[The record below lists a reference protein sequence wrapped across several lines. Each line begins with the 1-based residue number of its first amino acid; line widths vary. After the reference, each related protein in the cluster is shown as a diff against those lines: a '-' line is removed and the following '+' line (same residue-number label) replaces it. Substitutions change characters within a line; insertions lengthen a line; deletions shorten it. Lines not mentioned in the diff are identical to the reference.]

1 MRISFLEG
9 TQPLTKTVLR
19 AKDGTISKNPYPLV
33 ATFTSHSYE
42 IKSLVELYGLI
53 TAHAARGHC
62 LLKGSL
68 QRELQHERRRGST
81 NGSTPTQWV
90 CLDFDAVETPNLD
103 DTLETMG
110 IGSTDYIVQYSSSHG
125 LDPELEG
132 TVSAHVFMLLS
143 EPIPPATLKS
153 WLMEI
158 NFKLFDEQLELNASH
173 MALRWPLDITTCQ
186 NDKLL
191 YISPPNFKNMPD
203 PVADRI
209 QYVKKTSRTLDV
221 QRIGTKPLEAMK
233 SEARAKVNMLRTA
246 LGLTA
251 IRKTVNKGEYE
262 VQSSPDAC
270 VVTGVRKDSDFTR
283 LNINGGDSWA
293 YWHPNDNWELI
304 HDYKTGLSYP
314 TAKFIPDY
322 YQELE
327 QQREI
332 ALETPTADGDLVLG
346 FVDLPTG
353 SYFKGLWNEEKQRLS
368 LYPARDRTQVCDW
381 YMSHGLTPPDFIPQ
395 WRIYFD
401 PRSDKIL
408 DTEDMT
414 INTYRRSPLYEVTGN
429 KDAQFPHIKSI
440 VMHMLGGDDK
450 VYEHFINW
458 FACIFQ
464 RKHKPLTAWVVH
476 GCEGCLSGDTI
487 VTYARGS
494 RTHGRPLTIKEAYEK
509 FNGLWKA
516 TGRNGKN
523 WEPGLITRCR
533 SVKDNM
539 TVGFHEIMRIVES
552 GEQQLYKL
560 TDEHGNTIRATWE
573 HPFMRPDGTFTKLC
587 DLKPGDEIIRR
598 GDKNAHARN
607 PRDRNKARVTIHS
620 IPFHPTATKHI
631 INGKNY
637 KRAHRARLMFEAN
650 MNGLTLDEFVEIL
663 RTDEPRAKRLQYLS
677 SDVVVHHLDEDPSN
691 DEISNLATV
700 DKLDHDKHHAKET
713 GLGKVLTKIVH
724 VKSIVKDKVE
734 MTYDMT
740 MKAPYHNYEANGF
753 IVSNTGKG
761 YFYKNIVRPLLEPSN
776 TFMVMA
782 NDIEDNFNGWIESKN
797 FIFVDEVDVDDF
809 KEKGRVT
816 AKLRNYI
823 TEPKVSI
830 RKMRAQAAEYDN
842 WTAWLFGSN
851 KKQPVYI
858 PATDRRYNVGNFQN
872 SKLPRPDD
880 DVVAAELENFAR
892 YLKAHK
898 ADPKLADSIIFTEDR
913 ERIAALAVT
922 SVDETSSMILSGD
935 LEKLWEMKPDDH
947 MLGISPIAMQYRNL
961 IERLRTKKP
970 PYLTRDEMWVI
981 FEYTVGKIPA
991 SPGRF
996 GAYLRHQGIVLQGAR
1011 FPVRWKEA

>member
-9 TQPLTKTVLR
+9 TQPLTKTILR

-42 IKSLVELYGLI
+42 IKSLVELYELI

-110 IGSTDYIVQYSSSHG
+110 IGSTDYIIQYSSSHG

-476 GCEGCLSGDTI
+476 GCEG
-487 VTYARGS
+487 
-494 RTHGRPLTIKEAYEK
+494 
-509 FNGLWKA
+509 
-516 TGRNGKN
+516 
-523 WEPGLITRCR
+523 
-533 SVKDNM
+533 
-539 TVGFHEIMRIVES
+539 
-552 GEQQLYKL
+552 
-560 TDEHGNTIRATWE
+560 
-573 HPFMRPDGTFTKLC
+573 
-587 DLKPGDEIIRR
+587 
-598 GDKNAHARN
+598 
-607 PRDRNKARVTIHS
+607 
-620 IPFHPTATKHI
+620 
-631 INGKNY
+631 
-637 KRAHRARLMFEAN
+637 
-650 MNGLTLDEFVEIL
+650 
-663 RTDEPRAKRLQYLS
+663 
-677 SDVVVHHLDEDPSN
+677 
-691 DEISNLATV
+691 
-700 DKLDHDKHHAKET
+700 
-713 GLGKVLTKIVH
+713 
-724 VKSIVKDKVE
+724 
-734 MTYDMT
+734 
-740 MKAPYHNYEANGF
+740 
-753 IVSNTGKG
+753 TGKG

-782 NDIEDNFNGWIESKN
+782 NDIEDNFNGWLESKN

-858 PATDRRYNVGNFQN
+858 PATDRRYNVGNYQP

-880 DVVAAELENFAR
+880 DVVATELENFAR

-1011 FPVRWKEA
+1011 FPVRWKET